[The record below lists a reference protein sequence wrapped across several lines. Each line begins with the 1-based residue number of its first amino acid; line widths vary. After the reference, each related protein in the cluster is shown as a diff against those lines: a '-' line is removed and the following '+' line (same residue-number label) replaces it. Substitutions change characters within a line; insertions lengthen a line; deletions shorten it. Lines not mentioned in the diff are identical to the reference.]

1 MKVAVKDANVLIDLV
16 EGDLLGLW
24 FRLGIETYVP
34 DLVLD
39 EIKHPNHRRMVLAMV
54 EAGNLRVGTFSPA
67 QLSQVDSYKQRYRIS
82 LADASAILLAEQMQA
97 ILLSGDKL
105 VRKGGL
111 SLDLKVRGLLW
122 VFDELVLRELLGG
135 LMRRCGWSVLSMRA
149 PTYLRSRFKR
159 GCGSGAPREG
169 FSLRCQWIAA
179 SKGLKLG
186 LLDSSKRNWR
196 NSGSPCPRKGSVK
209 RRLLFPVGCPKS
221 E

>member
-97 ILLSGDKL
+97 TLLSGDKL
-105 VRKGGL
+105 VRTGGL

-122 VFDELVLRELLGG
+122 VFDELVLRELLG
-135 LMRRCGWSVLSMRA
+135 A
-149 PTYLRSRFKR
+149 PDAAVRLERVVDAGAHLPAEQVQARLRK
-159 GCGSGAPREG
+159 
-169 FSLRCQWIAA
+169 
-179 SKGLKLG
+179 
-186 LLDSSKRNWR
+186 WR
-196 NSGSPCPRKGSVK
+196 TA
-209 RRLLFPVGCPKS
+209 
-221 E
+221 